1 MESTATTNHEV
12 EFPTIG
18 GMEEAYPGKITSLI
32 MVSLSPPG
40 NWYPE
45 FLVGSYTHLH
55 DTPSPKL
62 SLLGL
67 IRPWQSEATRV
78 FIFFSPRFQISL
90 GVGVGGPR
98 GREGS

>member
-32 MVSLSPPG
+32 MVPPPPG
-40 NWYPE
+40 NWDPE

-67 IRPWQSEATRV
+67 IRPRQSEATGV
-78 FIFFSPRFQISL
+78 FIFLSPRFQISL
-90 GVGVGGPR
+90 GVGGGGGAEKEAR
-98 GREGS
+98 Y